1 MALVLRDLRHRLH
14 TRGHL
19 RTGEAFGEDDAE
31 LVQLAQRRRLRRVVR
46 PSAPRDDRDDRYRR
60 EEPAHSR

>member
-1 MALVLRDLRHRLH
+1 VTLVLRDLRHRLDA
-14 TRGHL
+14 RGHL
-19 RTGEAFGEDDAE
+19 RAGETFREDDAE

-46 PSAPRDDRDDRYRR
+46 PSAPGDNGDDGYCR